1 MSHVTIRETNLQ
13 RKLKFSAERWI
24 DEKEDDRKLE
34 VELYPDDNKQM
45 KDLKTTATTNN
56 RSNNDNHN
64 SNIDDISG
72 ELKSDSFLLSVW
84 VTQGHLHPI
93 SRFIF
98 NFLDASLDFIDY
110 LSLEYVHVALEQ
122 FDSVQEAIL
131 TETGWYS

>member
-56 RSNNDNHN
+56 RSNNDNYNDNHN

-72 ELKSDSFLLSVW
+72 KKK
-84 VTQGHLHPI
+84 
-93 SRFIF
+93 
-98 NFLDASLDFIDY
+98 
-110 LSLEYVHVALEQ
+110 
-122 FDSVQEAIL
+122 AI
-131 TETGWYS
+131 